1 MIDAVLDTNVVVSA
15 LLRLDGPPGLVLRL
29 ALDGRVRCFISEA
42 LLAEYENV
50 LGRTELNL
58 SVGVTKTTLRRMR
71 RTFTTVVPARRV
83 VVSSDSED
91 NKVLECALEARADY
105 IVTGNLRHFPTRFQA
120 SEYWHPE
127 IFWPYTG
134 RSCRRNVESV
144 GYGNAG
150 AGTISSDSWSDG

>member
-15 LLRLDGPPGLVLRL
+15 LLRLDSPPGLVLRL

-42 LLAEYENV
+42 LLAEYEDV

-58 SVGVTKTTLRRMR
+58 SVGVTKTTLRRIR

-105 IVTGNLRHFPTRFQA
+105 IVTGNLRHFPTRFQDIRILA
-120 SEYWHPE
+120 PRDFLAIYGSEL
-127 IFWPYTG
+127 
-134 RSCRRNVESV
+134 
-144 GYGNAG
+144 
-150 AGTISSDSWSDG
+150 